1 MYMTGGMTR
10 LSVRH
15 DSFMWR
21 TGISIYIWTH
31 YLFICI
37 RAYTLYFG
45 VQALHE
51 LCQGTCVEERDVDK
65 QHLSMLQGL
74 PPADVL
80 TMVCECVVVC
90 VCVSVRVRVNMCMC
104 ARESVSACVVCMCV
118 TCACYRAFPLL
129 MSRQR
134 CVGVWLHVC
143 VSVLCMS
150 VYACVLTS

>member
-90 VCVSVRVRVNMCMC
+90 VCKCTCTCKYVHVCERECECMC
-104 ARESVSACVVCMCV
+104 
-118 TCACYRAFPLL
+118 
-129 MSRQR
+129 
-134 CVGVWLHVC
+134 
-143 VSVLCMS
+143 S
-150 VYACVLTS
+150 VYVCHLRMLQGLPPTDV

>member
-1 MYMTGGMTR
+1 M
-10 LSVRH
+10 
-15 DSFMWR
+15 
-21 TGISIYIWTH
+21 YIWTH

-90 VCVSVRVRVNMCMC
+90 VCKCTCTCKYVHVCERECECMC
-104 ARESVSACVVCMCV
+104 
-118 TCACYRAFPLL
+118 
-129 MSRQR
+129 
-134 CVGVWLHVC
+134 
-143 VSVLCMS
+143 S
-150 VYACVLTS
+150 VYVCHLRMLQGLPPTDV